1 MNKNPNPSTRKRLT
15 GGVLAVILL
24 ALCLVVTTYALVY
37 YSVEVKDNYFNTGVV
52 SINLNDGKAI
62 IGENAPDYNGKGVS
76 QLFEPGMTVKRN
88 FFIQNE
94 STEAVYY
101 RLYFKDVKGA
111 LAKVLLVSVRDKN
124 TGELLYSGTPAELM
138 LTDENN
144 IAAANDQLRVGQR
157 RDLTMYFYF
166 PQNAGN
172 VAQNCTLEF
181 TLCAQATQ
189 VRNNPDKT
197 F

>member
-1 MNKNPNPSTRKRLT
+1 MNKNPNHSTRKRLT

-76 QLFEPGMTVKRN
+76 QLFEPGMTVKRD
-88 FFIQNE
+88 FFIQNK

-101 RLYFKDVKGA
+101 RLYFDDVKGG
-111 LAKVLLVSVRDKN
+111 LAKVLQVTIQDAAGVV
-124 TGELLYSGTPAELM
+124 LYSGTPEELT
-138 LTDENN
+138 LSNGNN
-144 IAAANDQLRVGQR
+144 IAAANDQLKVGEQR
-157 RDLTMYFYF
+157 NLTISFYF
-166 PQNAGN
+166 PRETGN
-172 VAQNCTLEF
+172 TAQYQKLTF
-181 TLCAQATQ
+181 KFCAQATQ

>member
-172 VAQNCTLEF
+172 VAQNRTLEF